1 MEALKRLFLSRR
13 TVIVL
18 IGLTLAAIA
27 IGALVPQAF
36 ITPAADLAAWRAAH
50 PQLAPWAD
58 RLGLHNV
65 FTTPAFAAVLF
76 LSCISLGLS
85 TVEQCRSSW
94 RRTFAPVRE
103 VNAGQAFASPLSIE
117 EVARRLQKLGYFRVA
132 HGGMPRLV
140 RHPWGYWGNAL
151 LHLGILAAIV
161 ASLCI
166 TLTQQQ
172 GIIHLVEGE
181 THQPGQ
187 KWLLSDRG
195 VLGREF
201 VLPEAIRLER
211 VYARFW
217 PTHGLKALA
226 STVSFPASGNPLE
239 SRTVA
244 TNSVL
249 QHRGLRIYQGTE
261 FGHAFHAEVTY
272 PSGRKDVL
280 ELLIKHPLAP
290 DRPGYGEFPS
300 ALGGDYLLRTKY
312 FVDEEKKSL
321 SREAPLLVIRVD
333 EGGRELGQVP
343 LRVGERGAVGEFR
356 FRLLSVS
363 KWSRLIFVNLTGISG
378 VFSGFFII
386 VLGSIL
392 HYFAAPREIL
402 LQPGNGGCRVAWR
415 AVKFAG
421 FYDDEFAQLKR
432 ELGGETNNNG

>member
-36 ITPAADLAAWRAAH
+36 ITPAADLAGWRTAH
-50 PQLAPWAD
+50 PHVVPWAD
-58 RLGLHNV
+58 RLGLHHV
-65 FTTPAFAAVLF
+65 FTTPAFAVILS

-85 TVEQCRSSW
+85 TFEQCRSSW

-103 VNAGQAFASPLSIE
+103 VDAGQAFASPLSSE
-117 EVARRLQKLGYFRVA
+117 EVARRLQRLGYFRMA
-132 HGGMPRLV
+132 HGGMLRFV

-151 LHLGILAAIV
+151 LHLGILAALV

-172 GIIHLVEGE
+172 GIVHLVEGE
-181 THQPGQ
+181 THQPSQ
-187 KWLLSDRG
+187 KWLIADKG

-226 STVSFPASGNPLE
+226 STVSFPAGNPLE

-261 FGHAFHAEVTY
+261 FGHAVHAEVTY

-290 DRPGYGEFPS
+290 DKPGYGEFPS
-300 ALGGDYLLRTKY
+300 ALGGDYVLRTKY
-312 FVDEEKKSL
+312 FVDDEKKSL

-333 EGGRELGQVP
+333 EGGRERGQGP
-343 LRVGERGAVGEFR
+343 LRVGESGAVGEFR

-363 KWSRLIFVNLTGISG
+363 KWSR
-378 VFSGFFII
+378 
-386 VLGSIL
+386 
-392 HYFAAPREIL
+392 
-402 LQPGNGGCRVAWR
+402 
-415 AVKFAG
+415 
-421 FYDDEFAQLKR
+421 
-432 ELGGETNNNG
+432 